1 MTGISLFVEELV
13 VDFLRLMTMW
23 ELAMDEHVLIELTGF
38 IPTKQIGF
46 FVAFNMTCLC
56 CCCRFLLYYQ
66 PIQKKTNYDANQLLN
81 CIVLNSKYYL
91 CKMHENLFTNN
102 LYLNAYRLLI
112 HSSSLADS
120 SHSHHYA
127 FYINK
132 ISMAKQM
139 EFVLQNINY

>member
-46 FVAFNMTCLC
+46 FVAFNMICLC

-66 PIQKKTNYDANQLLN
+66 PIQKKTK
-81 CIVLNSKYYL
+81 CEPIVELYRSKLY
-91 CKMHENLFTNN
+91 KMHENLFTKN

-112 HSSSLADS
+112 HSSTLADF